1 MTTKAK
7 TKTVASNKKVVT
19 NKQKG
24 KEPDIRERITELRET
39 IEQSWFEISILL
51 KDIYENNM
59 FEEWG
64 YSSFEDY
71 VKSELDLEYR
81 NAMYRVK
88 IGQTISELEISK
100 EQIAGLGWTKFKE
113 IIPILMDEK
122 LGLTKSKIN
131 KIIKAVEPM
140 SFRETKEL
148 VSKIKEEQKNGK
160 TADVKEISK
169 SNKVKFSFND
179 EQLQVVKEAISVA
192 KEMIDT
198 DNDSLA
204 LEYICAEW
212 LAQQMGED
220 EEEIDIDID

>member
-1 MTTKAK
+1 MTTKA
-7 TKTVASNKKVVT
+7 KTVASNKKVVT

-24 KEPDIRERITELRET
+24 KEPDIRERIIELRET
-39 IEQSWFEISILL
+39 IEQSWFEISLLL
-51 KDIYENNM
+51 KDIYENNL

-64 YSSFEDY
+64 YNSFEDY

-100 EQIAGLGWTKFKE
+100 EQIAELGWTKFKE

-140 SFRETKEL
+140 SVRETKEL
-148 VSKIKEEQKNGK
+148 VSRIKEEQKNGK

-169 SNKVKFSFND
+169 ANKVKFSFND

-220 EEEIDIDID
+220 KEEIDIDID